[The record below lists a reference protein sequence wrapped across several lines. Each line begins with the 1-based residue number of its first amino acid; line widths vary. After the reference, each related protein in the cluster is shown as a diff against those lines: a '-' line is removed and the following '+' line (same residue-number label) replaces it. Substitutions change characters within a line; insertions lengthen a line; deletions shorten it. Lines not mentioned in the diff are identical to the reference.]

1 MAKSDAKSVQ
11 EAADAAAAAVGEYKW
26 GFHDTETPL
35 YQADK
40 GLNAGIVNDISSMKN
55 EPKWMLDKRM
65 QALEIFRESKNPKW
79 PGGSDLLGEID
90 FDNIRYYVKAC
101 LLYTSPSPRD

>member
-55 EPKWMLDKRM
+55 SFKRFARYHVSIFIFAEGTRFTKQKKKWNGKEDSQELVKT
-65 QALEIFRESKNPKW
+65 
-79 PGGSDLLGEID
+79 
-90 FDNIRYYVKAC
+90 NI
-101 LLYTSPSPRD
+101 

>member
-55 EPKWMLDKRM
+55 EPKWMLDWRM
-65 QALEIFRESKNPKW
+65 KAFNRLKNLKEPNW
-79 PGGSDLLGEID
+79 
-90 FDNIRYYVKAC
+90 
-101 LLYTSPSPRD
+101 